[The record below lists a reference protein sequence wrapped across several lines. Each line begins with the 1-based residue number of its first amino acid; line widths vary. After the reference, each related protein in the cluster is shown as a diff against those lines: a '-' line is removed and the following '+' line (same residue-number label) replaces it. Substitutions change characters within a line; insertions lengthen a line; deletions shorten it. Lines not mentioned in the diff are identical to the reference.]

1 MHIVKNIERLG
12 LSPDSLA
19 TLQHRAEQH
28 LRFSSLDFK
37 VLDVERT
44 GKANIVEMTTESITA
59 NEIPGAI
66 VIRIRQGESHAGNHF
81 DAKRLLEITHETF
94 DDLLP
99 EGWKI
104 KIRPI
109 PYRPSPPDIV
119 TPEWLQEQRGQRPT
133 KEIAH
138 DLGMDANMVS
148 GYIGGKRPLSGV
160 VRAMFFWY
168 FEAQKN

>member
-1 MHIVKNIERLG
+1 MSHIVKNIEALE

-28 LRFSSLDFK
+28 MRFSSLDFK
-37 VLDVERT
+37 VLDVEPD
-44 GKANIVEMTTESITA
+44 AV
-59 NEIPGAI
+59 
-66 VIRIRQGESHAGNHF
+66 VIRIRQSESHAGNYF
-81 DAKRLLEITHETF
+81 DTKRLLEIVHETF

-99 EGWKI
+99 EGMKI

-109 PYRPSPPDIV
+109 PYRSSPPDIV

-148 GYIGGKRPLSGV
+148 GYIGWKRPLSGV

-168 FEAQKN
+168 FMAQK